1 MPESQYRMYLQEVS
15 KLLEAAGDLETA
27 TWILRN
33 IVDQTPHEWRL
44 SLDLLLKDVLMRSD

>member
-1 MPESQYRMYLQEVS
+1 MPETQYRMYLQEVS

-44 SLDLLLKDVLMRSD
+44 SLDLLLKDV